1 MKRFL
6 ALFGPTRFPCN
17 MMFVLLNN
25 STTSATNVSGI
36 AYPDPS
42 GSTRT
47 SSIVFSGILVAQS
60 LVFYI
65 VLCGQLL
72 YFCAWNVSTSL
83 TYGLG
88 MSLLLWLT
96 GLECLYFFD
105 LLLITHL
112 VSSIYS
118 WSSFVALLIIKKWI
132 DSERTENNQ
141 HLSKRSIYH
150 QEHYLKSQPTRIGNR
165 SHSSLISVGFVK
177 RNICTHSTRRL

>member
-1 MKRFL
+1 
-6 ALFGPTRFPCN
+6 

-36 AYPDPS
+36 VYTS

-65 VLCGQLL
+65 VLCGQFL

-83 TYGLG
+83 TYGL
-88 MSLLLWLT
+88 
-96 GLECLYFFD
+96 
-105 LLLITHL
+105 LIIHL

-118 WSSFVALLIIKKWI
+118 WSSFVALLIIKTWI
-132 DSERTENNQ
+132 DSERTANNQ

-177 RNICTHSTRRL
+177 RNIYCMYKTPLFEPAIDSFNSDG